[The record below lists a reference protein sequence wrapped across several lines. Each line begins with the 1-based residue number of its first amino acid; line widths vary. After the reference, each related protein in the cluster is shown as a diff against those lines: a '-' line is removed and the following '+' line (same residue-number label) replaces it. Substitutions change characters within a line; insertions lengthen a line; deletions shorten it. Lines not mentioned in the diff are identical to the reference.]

1 MGKPVDVEL
10 GGAAGLEI
18 AGGGGGG
25 GVWSFTNAIGRAVSF
40 RCVFVLALAV
50 GVLIPA
56 LLLLVP
62 TRGHGFLSDDPDVLS
77 AEIQVGFTLE
87 KPVSFLAAHMDK
99 LGGDIFEEIGIP
111 NSKVSIV
118 SMRSLTSK
126 YSTYVVFSVLPSP
139 KDASISLPALSV
151 LRSSLIE
158 MMLNQ
163 VNLSLTPSLFGH
175 PSSVELLRFPGG
187 ITVIPEQSGSVWAD
201 PLFNFVLN
209 NSIYQILGNIT
220 ELKDQLKLG
229 LNLRSY
235 EKVYL
240 QFRNEI
246 GSSVDAPATI
256 EASLTRTPSSLLR
269 SPTVRNCASFQAVVD
284 AVSYTHLDVY
294 KRQHLHPHLLLRAAA
309 GPAHPLLLL
318 ALPLA
323 VLLVLLLLL
332 LRDDHHLVL
341 LAAAAAA
348 ALAAAAGAARLLRGR
363 LRLRRSPGSGSV
375 QWFIGDEDDKPQKR
389 DKGKGGAP
397 HGRVVREGVEFYSNG
412 DCYEG
417 EFHKGRCNGS
427 GVYNFFGKGKYE
439 GDWVDGKYDGYGIE
453 SWARGSRY
461 RGQYRQGLRHGHG
474 VYRFYSGDCYAGE
487 WAGGQS
493 HGIGA
498 QTCSDGS
505 SYVGEFK
512 CGVKH
517 GLGSY
522 HFRNGDRYA
531 GEYFGDKIHGFGVY
545 SFANGHCYEGSWHEG
560 KKQGFG
566 MYTFRNGD
574 KRSGDWDSGTLKS
587 PLSPTDPSVQRAVQ
601 AAQRAAEN
609 AFCLPRVD
617 EQVHKTVMAANRAAT
632 AARVAA
638 IKAVQNRMD
647 GKFCD
652 TYV

>member
-1 MGKPVDVEL
+1 MDGHG
-10 GGAAGLEI
+10 GGAG
-18 AGGGGGG
+18 
-25 GVWSFTNAIGRAVSF
+25 
-40 RCVFVLALAV
+40 
-50 GVLIPA
+50 
-56 LLLLVP
+56 
-62 TRGHGFLSDDPDVLS
+62 
-77 AEIQVGFTLE
+77 
-87 KPVSFLAAHMDK
+87 
-99 LGGDIFEEIGIP
+99 
-111 NSKVSIV
+111 
-118 SMRSLTSK
+118 
-126 YSTYVVFSVLPSP
+126 
-139 KDASISLPALSV
+139 
-151 LRSSLIE
+151 
-158 MMLNQ
+158 
-163 VNLSLTPSLFGH
+163 
-175 PSSVELLRFPGG
+175 PGG
-187 ITVIPEQSGSVWAD
+187 AG
-201 PLFNFVLN
+201 
-209 NSIYQILGNIT
+209 
-220 ELKDQLKLG
+220 K
-229 LNLRSY
+229 
-235 EKVYL
+235 
-240 QFRNEI
+240 
-246 GSSVDAPATI
+246 
-256 EASLTRTPSSLLR
+256 LTRTPSSLLR
-269 SPTVRNCASFQAVVD
+269 SPTVRNCSSFQAVVVED
-284 AVSYTHLDVY
+284 PEPDDKKA
-294 KRQHLHPHLLLRAAA
+294 QAHPKASPHQFHPGA
-309 GPAHPLLLL
+309 GPAHPLLVL

-323 VLLVLLLLL
+323 FLLLLLL
-332 LRDDHHLVL
+332 LRGGDGHHLAL
-341 LAAAAAA
+341 LAASAAA
-348 ALAAAAGAARLLRGR
+348 ALGAAAGAARLLRGR
-363 LRLRRSPGSGSV
+363 IRLRRSPGSGSV
-375 QWFIGDEDDKPQKR
+375 QWFIGDDDDKPQKR
-389 DKGKGGAP
+389 ADKAAAA

-505 SYVGEFK
+505 SYLGEFK

-574 KRSGDWDSGTLKS
+574 KRSGDWDSGTLKT
-587 PLSPTDPSVQRAVQ
+587 PLPPSDPAVQRAVQ
-601 AAQRAAEN
+601 AAQRAAED
-609 AFCLPRVD
+609 AFRLPRVD
-617 EQVHKTVMAANRAAT
+617 EQVHKAVMAANRAAT

>member
-1 MGKPVDVEL
+1 MDGHA
-10 GGAAGLEI
+10 GAAGP
-18 AGGGGGG
+18 GGGG
-25 GVWSFTNAIGRAVSF
+25 
-40 RCVFVLALAV
+40 
-50 GVLIPA
+50 
-56 LLLLVP
+56 
-62 TRGHGFLSDDPDVLS
+62 
-77 AEIQVGFTLE
+77 
-87 KPVSFLAAHMDK
+87 K
-99 LGGDIFEEIGIP
+99 
-111 NSKVSIV
+111 
-118 SMRSLTSK
+118 
-126 YSTYVVFSVLPSP
+126 
-139 KDASISLPALSV
+139 
-151 LRSSLIE
+151 
-158 MMLNQ
+158 
-163 VNLSLTPSLFGH
+163 
-175 PSSVELLRFPGG
+175 
-187 ITVIPEQSGSVWAD
+187 
-201 PLFNFVLN
+201 
-209 NSIYQILGNIT
+209 
-220 ELKDQLKLG
+220 
-229 LNLRSY
+229 
-235 EKVYL
+235 
-240 QFRNEI
+240 
-246 GSSVDAPATI
+246 
-256 EASLTRTPSSLLR
+256 LTRTPSSLLR
-269 SPTVRNCASFQAVVD
+269 SPTVRNCSSFQAVVVED
-284 AVSYTHLDVY
+284 PEPDDKKAQAAHA
-294 KRQHLHPHLLLRAAA
+294 KAPPHHLHPLHLA
-309 GPAHPLLLL
+309 GPAHPLLVL

-323 VLLVLLLLL
+323 VLLLLLL
-332 LRDDHHLVL
+332 LRGGGAGGDHHLAL

-348 ALAAAAGAARLLRGR
+348 ALGAAAGAARLLRGR

-389 DKGKGGAP
+389 DKGRGGAAP
-397 HGRVVREGVEFYSNG
+397 AAHGRVVREGVEFYSNG

-574 KRSGDWDSGTLKS
+574 KRSGDWDSGTLKT
-587 PLSPTDPSVQRAVQ
+587 PLPPADPSVQRAVQ

-609 AFCLPRVD
+609 AFRLPRVD
-617 EQVHKTVMAANRAAT
+617 EQVHKAVMAANRAAT